1 MKAFAESGSRA
12 DWQNAL
18 DQLSTRSYAKDIA
31 APTFSLPT
39 DRGQVPR
46 ADLPYG
52 TPRWMGTSGTRGSR
66 PIDRTTGKPSADY
79 LKIYLPS
86 WVNDLARIHRWSSPA
101 GLIGV
106 VGVGAGPGRAGVA
119 GLPGFSTEAFRSC
132 P

>member
-1 MKAFAESGSRA
+1 VLHESTVDVTCTLVPRRVEHRPSDDPSEGKHWA

-46 ADLPYG
+46 ADLSYG

-86 WVNDLARIHRWSSPA
+86 WVNDLAAPPLSA
-101 GLIGV
+101 ADAAAAAL
-106 VGVGAGPGRAGVA
+106 
-119 GLPGFSTEAFRSC
+119 FS
-132 P
+132 